1 MKLATIPATLAA
13 MGHKA
18 DPPETPREIPFGLK
32 NFSSLPD
39 EAFVGSDVVRGL
51 YRDITPVT
59 LWRWVKTHRVPAPC
73 KLAGQRFNAW
83 RVGDLRRA
91 MAGEGAQ

>member
-1 MKLATIPATLAA
+1 MVAA
-13 MGHKA
+13 MGS
-18 DPPETPREIPFGLK
+18 PPETPETPRAISFGLK

-59 LWRWVKTHRVPAPC
+59 LWRWVKAKRVPAPC

-91 MAGEGAQ
+91 LAGEGAQ